1 MLPVSCRTASDQSTG
16 NGLLAFQRASPG
28 RGATGA
34 SAEPIFVDVRSPTA
48 DPPPTQQIKQPTTRG
63 DCTVGP
69 ERPQEAPKRPPRSL
83 QEARKKPPRD
93 HQECSRRHRD
103 ASGSQR
109 KGAAKGTQEA
119 PERPPR
125 NSQENPKK
133 PLILAPI
140 TPRSSTKPLKQL

>member
-1 MLPVSCRTASDQSTG
+1 MRLASCRTASEQSTG
-16 NGLLAFQRASPG
+16 SGLLAFQRASPG

-93 HQECSRRHRD
+93 HQECSRRHLD
-103 ASGSQR
+103 ASGGKR
-109 KGAAKGTQEA
+109 KGAAKA
-119 PERPPR
+119 PKRPPR
-125 NSQENPKK
+125 GPQE
-133 PLILAPI
+133 
-140 TPRSSTKPLKQL
+140 TPRRTPRNLFNIGPNKPQELHETFKKL

>member
-1 MLPVSCRTASDQSTG
+1 MRLASCRTASEQSTG

-93 HQECSRRHRD
+93 HQECSRRHLD
-103 ASGSQR
+103 ASGGKR
-109 KGAAKGTQEA
+109 KGAAKA
-119 PERPPR
+119 PKRPPR
-125 NSQENPKK
+125 GPQETPRRTTINL
-133 PLILAPI
+133 LILAPI
-140 TPRSSTKPLKQL
+140 NPRSSTKPL